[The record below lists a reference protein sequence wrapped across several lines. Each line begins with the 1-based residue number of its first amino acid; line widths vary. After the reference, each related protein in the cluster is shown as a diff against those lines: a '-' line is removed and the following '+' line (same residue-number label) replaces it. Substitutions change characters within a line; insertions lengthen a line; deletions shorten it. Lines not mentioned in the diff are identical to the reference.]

1 MATDICP
8 CIDQGLTNLQNILI
22 TGLSTVFGSDFNKL
36 QRLWTTI
43 KCNFPKD
50 IEVRVSGYITRITNE
65 SSQAVSTV
73 NLLYVIIIFFTLFI
87 LIILIFL
94 TIYYKNDTY
103 TIAFGILSGIIVI
116 AAALILLLTTAGT
129 YTNAN
134 NNVQLYLTQ
143 LNDVLLEI
151 RYAIDQGLCCIGGC
165 KTCKCIFP
173 ILGTCYNCN
182 L

>member
-1 MATDICP
+1 MATGSCP
-8 CIDQGLTNLQNILI
+8 CIQEGLTNLENILSS
-22 TGLSTVFGSDFNKL
+22 GL
-36 QRLWTTI
+36 QRLFGTDFTKLYRVWTTI

-50 IEVRVSGYITRITNE
+50 IEVRISGYITRITNE

-73 NLLYVIIIFFTLFI
+73 NLLYVIIIFLTLFI

-116 AAALILLLTTAGT
+116 AAAIILLFTTAGT
-129 YTNAN
+129 YSNAN
-134 NNVQLYLTQ
+134 DNVQLYLTQ
-143 LNDVLLEI
+143 LNDLILEI

-165 KTCKCIFP
+165 GQCKCQDPIFG
-173 ILGTCYNCN
+173 LCFNCD